1 MSNQEIAAAVNEI
14 YNGFWIRWKDRK
26 NSERDFDQI
35 YQESK
40 KLLEK
45 YKFKL
50 AQDMVLAL
58 LDELDRRT
66 YEQINRKR

>member
-14 YNGFWIRWKDRK
+14 YNGFWLRWRDRQ
-26 NSERDFDQI
+26 NNERDFDQI

-40 KLLEK
+40 RLLEK

-50 AQDMVLAL
+50 AQDMILDL
-58 LDELDRRT
+58 LDELDRRKH
-66 YEQINRKR
+66 EQIDGKR